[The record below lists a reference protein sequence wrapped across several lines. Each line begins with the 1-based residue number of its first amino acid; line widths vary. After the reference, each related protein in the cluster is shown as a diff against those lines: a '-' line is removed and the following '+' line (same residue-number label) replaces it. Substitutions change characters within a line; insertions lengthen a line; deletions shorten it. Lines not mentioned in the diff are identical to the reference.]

1 MKGWKYMI
9 FNCNDFN
16 LKHTFD
22 CGQCFRWNEN
32 EDGSFTGVIHGKT
45 VNIKENKDGSFETDL
60 DDYEILND
68 YFDLERDYTS
78 LKNSFSDDEILKK
91 ATEYGYGIRILHQ
104 EPWETLVSFII
115 SANNNIPRIKKIIN
129 SLCLNYGEI
138 ISDGFYSFP
147 DAETLAK
154 LDVSDLDIIKSGF
167 RAKYILDAAKKVHSG
182 EVELQKVYD
191 MSSSEGREYLKKV
204 KGVGDKVADC
214 TLLFAYRKYDVF
226 PKDVWIKRI
235 LNELYNLDEKEF
247 DSGVK
252 RLFGDLGGFAQQ
264 YLFYYEREK

>member
-1 MKGWKYMI
+1 MI
-9 FNCNDFN
+9 FKSNDFN

-32 EDGSFTGVIHGKT
+32 ADGSYTGIIYGNT
-45 VNIKENKDGSFETDL
+45 VNIRETADGSFETDF
-60 DDYEILND
+60 DDYEILKD
-68 YFDLERDYTS
+68 YFDLERDYGA
-78 LKNSFSDDEILKK
+78 LKKAFSDDGNLKK
-91 ATEYGYGIRILHQ
+91 ASEYGYGIRILHQ

-129 SLCLNYGEI
+129 SLCANFGEKI
-138 ISDGFYSFP
+138 TEGFYSFP
-147 DAETLAK
+147 KSEALAK
-154 LDVSDLDIIKSGF
+154 LEVSDLDVIKSGF
-167 RAKYILDAAKKVHSG
+167 RAKYILDAAKKVHNG
-182 EVELQKVYD
+182 EVELEKVYD
-191 MSSSEGREYLKKV
+191 MPSDEGREYLKKV

-235 LNELYNLDEKEF
+235 LNNLYGLDEKEF

-252 RLFGDLGGFAQQ
+252 RLFGDFGGFAQQ

>member
-1 MKGWKYMI
+1 MN

-32 EDGSFTGVIHGKT
+32 SDGSFSGVIYDKA
-45 VNIKENKDGSFETDL
+45 VNIREKNDGSFETDFEDL
-60 DDYEILND
+60 EILKD
-68 YFDLERDYTS
+68 YFDLERDYGS
-78 LKNSFSDDEILKK
+78 LKKTFSGDENLKK
-91 ATEYGYGIRILHQ
+91 ASEYGYGIRILHQ
-104 EPWETLVSFII
+104 EPWETLISFII

-129 SLCLNYGEI
+129 SLCQNYGDK
-138 ISDGFYSFP
+138 ISDGFYTFP
-147 DAETLAK
+147 KPETLAK
-154 LDVSDLDIIKSGF
+154 LEVSDLDVIKSGF
-167 RAKYILDAAKKVHSG
+167 RAKYIIDASKKVYSR
-182 EVELQKVYD
+182 EVELEKIYD
-191 MSSSEGREYLKKV
+191 MPSYEGREYLKKI

-235 LNELYNLDEKEF
+235 LNNLYGLDEKDF
-247 DSGVK
+247 DNGVK
-252 RLFGDLGGFAQQ
+252 HLFGNLGGFAQQ